1 MREANLTRRQ
11 LLRAGAAAGGG
22 VLLAAARGAEP
33 TPPAKAET
41 GKKPPREPR
50 MYTEP
55 AKRVPMLGEYDVIVC
70 GGGPAGCAAAV
81 AAARH
86 GARTLLVERDGYLGG
101 TTVSALVVPILSTN
115 GVDFQGVWHELMRA
129 LQRRSGVSGLTRG
142 HPVAA
147 HWIVGSVDPEQ
158 VKHAWDELVTGAGA
172 TLLHHA
178 LVAGA
183 IVDAGR
189 CRGVVVE
196 TRAGR
201 RALCAQRVV
210 DCTGDGA
217 VCAHAGVPSEQ
228 GIDGQKWAMG
238 VGFMWRLAGV
248 PAVASTT
255 QGQGV
260 PGFGRTV
267 GARPECL
274 GGMLRL
280 LRVDP
285 LDPWDLTRAVREGRR
300 EALRLAQA
308 ARKKPGLEQAYL
320 VDTAA
325 QPGIR
330 QSRRVHG
337 LATATRDDAMQFR
350 KHADGVARSSWEIDI
365 HSATDPRKK
374 GVAYDD
380 PAYRPRIEG
389 AKRGDY
395 FDVRYGCL
403 VAKGVDDLLVAG
415 RCLSAEHE
423 AQASL
428 RIQQTCM
435 ATGQAAGTAAALSL
449 KEGVAPRQ
457 LDPAKLVAQLDKD
470 RAVEPAFEILKNL
483 PIAPRS

>member
-1 MREANLTRRQ
+1 MY
-11 LLRAGAAAGGG
+11 
-22 VLLAAARGAEP
+22 
-33 TPPAKAET
+33 
-41 GKKPPREPR
+41 REPMR
-50 MYTEP
+50 
-55 AKRVPMLGEYDVIVC
+55 RVPVLGEFEVIVC
-70 GGGPAGCAAAV
+70 GGGPAGCAAAI

-129 LQRRSGVSGLTRG
+129 LQRCGGVSGLTRG
-142 HPVAA
+142 HPVGA

-158 VKHAWDELVTGAGA
+158 VKHAWDELLSVAGA
-172 TLLHHA
+172 AVLHHA

-183 IVDAGR
+183 IVEGGR

-201 RALCAQRVV
+201 RALLAQRIV

-217 VCAHAGVPSEQ
+217 VCAQAGVPWEQ
-228 GIDGQKWAMG
+228 GIDGAKWAMG
-238 VGFMWRLAGV
+238 VGFMWRMAGV
-248 PAVASTT
+248 PAIASTSP
-255 QGQGV
+255 GQGV

-267 GARPECL
+267 GTRPECL

-308 ARKKPGLEQAYL
+308 ARKRPGLERAYL

-337 LATATRDDAMQFR
+337 LATATAADAMEFR
-350 KHADGVARSSWEIDI
+350 KHPDGIARSSWEIDI

-380 PAYRPRIEG
+380 PAYQPRIEG

-395 FDVRYGCL
+395 FDIPYGCI

-415 RCLSAEHE
+415 RCLSAEHV
-423 AQASL
+423 AQSSL

-435 ATGQAAGTAAALSL
+435 ATGQAAGAAAALSL
-449 KEGVAPRQ
+449 KEGVAPRL
-457 LDPAKLVAQLDKD
+457 LDPAKLLAQLEKD
-470 RAVEPAFEILKNL
+470 RDVEPAFEMLKNL
-483 PIAPRS
+483 PLAPRG